1 MAMTVELPHE
11 IAAYV
16 RAEVAEGA
24 AADEVQFLS
33 KAVELYRELK
43 TRHEDLRARIEKSS
57 QQAERGD
64 AAPLDTEATKAEARR
79 RFEQQE

>member
-1 MAMTVELPHE
+1 MAMTITLPNE

-24 AADEVQFLS
+24 ATDEVQFLS
-33 KAVELYRELK
+33 KAIELYRELK
-43 TRHEDLRARIEKSS
+43 SRHEDLRAKVEAST
-57 QQAERGD
+57 QQAARGD

-79 RFEQQE
+79 RFEQQA